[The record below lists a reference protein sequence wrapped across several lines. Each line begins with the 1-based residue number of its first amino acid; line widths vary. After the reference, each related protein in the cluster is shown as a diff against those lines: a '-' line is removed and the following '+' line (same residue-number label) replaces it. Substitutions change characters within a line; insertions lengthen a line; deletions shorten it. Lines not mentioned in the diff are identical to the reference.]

1 MGSFIEIKKGFMSLI
16 GKVEAERIIE
26 EKHLA
31 GAAVMPGDIGDT

>member
-1 MGSFIEIKKGFMSLI
+1 MSLI

-31 GAAVMPGDIGDT
+31 GSGSDAGDIGDT